1 MDLKKN
7 SNNGDALSGWVVN
20 VTSIVE
26 RVPFSQYAPKTK
38 EQVFQILVS
47 ILVLMISG
55 KWFLAQFAQHRRERE
70 GWWHFLKKSR
80 HVRLI
85 YLPVRSE
92 APMRA
97 RKRGRGR
104 LRSISR
110 RKERKMGRVAALG

>member
-1 MDLKKN
+1 MGIYSALVKTSLDALRRKVQRSSSSGGPILVDLKKN

-70 GWWHFLKKSR
+70 GW
-80 HVRLI
+80 
-85 YLPVRSE
+85 
-92 APMRA
+92 
-97 RKRGRGR
+97 
-104 LRSISR
+104 
-110 RKERKMGRVAALG
+110 

>member
-26 RVPFSQYAPKTK
+26 RVPLSQYAPKTK

-55 KWFLAQFAQHRRERE
+55 SGF
-70 GWWHFLKKSR
+70 SR
-80 HVRLI
+80 NSRNTDE
-85 YLPVRSE
+85 SE
-92 APMRA
+92 
-97 RKRGRGR
+97 KDGG
-104 LRSISR
+104 IF
-110 RKERKMGRVAALG
+110 